1 MKVMV
6 TEIKIYQ
13 SRNTSIK
20 ISHNYKDIINVL
32 QNPDTWKIQLKRTIT
47 FVSSKNFDE
56 ERVMYS
62 KSDNTEVMVYDKA
75 NEVIEERFD
84 IKLG

>member
-13 SRNTSIK
+13 SKNTSIEL
-20 ISHNYKDIINVL
+20 SHTYKDIINGF
-32 QNPDTWKIQLKRTIT
+32 QKPDTWKIQLKRTIT

>member
-1 MKVMV
+1 MKVVV

-20 ISHNYKDIINVL
+20 LSHTYKDIINGF
-32 QNPDTWKIQLKRTIT
+32 QKTDTWKIQLKKKPTS

-56 ERVMYS
+56 EQVMHS
-62 KSDNTEVMVYDKA
+62 KSEHRNYG
-75 NEVIEERFD
+75 I
-84 IKLG
+84 